1 MAKAAG
7 EIAPGQEDRTM
18 PDPTM
23 PHGARRTDLDW
34 IRVGAF
40 ALLIL
45 YHVGMLY
52 VSWGFHVKSIHE
64 SRALE
69 PLMIALNPWRLSILF
84 LVSGAATRFMLDK
97 ASPGTLAGRR
107 SWRLL
112 VPLVFGMA
120 VVVPPQSYAEV
131 VEKLGFA
138 GSYWTFWFGHY
149 LAFDQS
155 FCRVENGRQACLI
168 LPTWNHLWFV
178 VYLWVYT
185 MVLLAVAALA
195 PAALAAMSRKAER
208 LPGLALLVGPAL
220 LLAALRAFVFPRF
233 PITHTLVDDPY
244 AHAVYGSAF
253 LFGFLIARS
262 ASFAD
267 TTERLRWLTLGLAIV
282 AYLSLLWLRALPP
295 GTPLR
300 QLLPL
305 AYGLDQW
312 CFILAILG
320 FARRWLKD
328 RDGPLLRYAAGA
340 VFCWYIVHQTI
351 IVVMAHWLKP
361 LALPVAAEAALVIG
375 ATVAGCWASYEAAR
389 RVPLLRP
396 LLGIAP
402 PKAEPGELTLRPSPR

>member
-1 MAKAAG
+1 MPQPPAIG
-7 EIAPGQEDRTM
+7 DR
-18 PDPTM
+18 
-23 PHGARRTDLDW
+23 RLDLDW

-69 PLMIALNPWRLSILF
+69 TLMIALNPWRLSILF

-97 ASPGTLAGRR
+97 GSPGALAGLR

-112 VPLVFGMA
+112 VPLAFGMA

-149 LAFDQS
+149 LAFDQG
-155 FCRVENGRQACLI
+155 FCGLVNNRRTCLI

-178 VYLWVYT
+178 AYLWAYT
-185 MVLLAVAALA
+185 MTLMAAVAIA
-195 PAALAAMSRKAER
+195 PAALAAASRGAGR
-208 LPGLALLVGPAL
+208 LSGITLLLGPAL
-220 LLAALRAFVFPRF
+220 LLAAFRAILFPRF
-233 PITHTLVDDPY
+233 PITHALIDDPY

-253 LFGFLIARS
+253 LFGFLVARS
-262 ASFAD
+262 NAFAEA
-267 TTERLRWLTLGLAIV
+267 TARLRWPALALALA
-282 AYLSLLWLRALPP
+282 AYLSLIWLRGLPV
-295 GTPLR
+295 GAPLR
-300 QLLPL
+300 LALPL

-312 CFILAILG
+312 CWILAILG
-320 FARRWLKD
+320 FARHWLRD
-328 RDGPLLRYAAGA
+328 RDGPVMRYAAGA

-351 IVVMAHWLKP
+351 IVVVAHWLKG
-361 LALPVAAEAALVIG
+361 LALPAAAEASLVIG
-375 ATVAGCWASYEAAR
+375 ATVAGCYLAYEVAR

-396 LLGIAP
+396 LFGVTP
-402 PKAEPGELTLRPSPR
+402 PKPEQAEFTLRPSPR

>member
-1 MAKAAG
+1 
-7 EIAPGQEDRTM
+7 M
-18 PDPTM
+18 PDPAM
-23 PHGARRTDLDW
+23 PQGERRSDLDW

-69 PLMIALNPWRLSILF
+69 TLMIALNPWRLSILF
-84 LVSGAATRFMLDK
+84 LVSGFATRFMLDK
-97 ASPGTLAGRR
+97 ASPGALAGRR

-112 VPLVFGMA
+112 LPLAFGMA

-131 VEKLGFA
+131 VEQFGFA
-138 GSYWTFWFGHY
+138 GSYWTFWFGHF

-155 FCRVENGRQACLI
+155 FCRMENGRHACLI

-178 VYLWVYT
+178 VYLCAYT
-185 MVLLAVAALA
+185 MALLAVAALA
-195 PAALAAMSRKAER
+195 PATLAVLSRSADR
-208 LPGLALLVGPAL
+208 LSGLALLVGPAL
-220 LLAALRAFVFPRF
+220 LLATLRAVVFPRF
-233 PITHTLVDDPY
+233 PITHALVDDLY

-253 LFGFLIARS
+253 LFGFLVARS
-262 ASFAD
+262 SSFAEAA
-267 TTERLRWLTLGLAIV
+267 ERLRWPALALALT
-282 AYLSLLWLRALPP
+282 AYLSLVWLRALPP

-300 QLLPL
+300 QALPL

-312 CFILAILG
+312 CFILGILG

-328 RDGPLLRYAAGA
+328 RDSPLLRYAAGA

-351 IVVMAHWLKP
+351 IVLVAHWLKP
-361 LALPVAAEAALVIG
+361 LALPAAVEAALVIG
-375 ATVAGCWASYEAAR
+375 ATVAGCCVTYEAAR
-389 RVPLLRP
+389 RIPMLRP
-396 LLGIAP
+396 FLGIAP
-402 PKAEPGELTLRPSPR
+402 EKDRRTELRLRPSPR